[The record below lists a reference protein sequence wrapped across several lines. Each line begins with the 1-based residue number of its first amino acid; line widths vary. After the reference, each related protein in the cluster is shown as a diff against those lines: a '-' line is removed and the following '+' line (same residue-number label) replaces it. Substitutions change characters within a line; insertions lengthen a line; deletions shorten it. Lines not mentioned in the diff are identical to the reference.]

1 MTART
6 LQGFME
12 LLPEEQIV
20 MEHMKSV
27 IAHTYELFGF
37 APLDTPVLELAE
49 VLLSK
54 SGGDTEKQIYE
65 FKKGDTDLAMRFDL
79 TVPLAKY
86 VALYNN
92 SLTFPFKR
100 YQIGK
105 VYRGERPQK
114 GRFREFY
121 QCDIDI
127 IDRDELNIVYDAEV
141 LAVIYTVFKKLEL
154 PAFKIY
160 INNRKLLSGFLES
173 LNIADKTVDVLRL
186 VDKIKK
192 IPEEA
197 FLGELGD
204 LGLPEDKNKKLL
216 EFIKINGLNNEIL
229 KRLKSF
235 NIQNETYQNGL
246 SELKTVISQAKKL
259 GIPGKNVQIDLSIT
273 RGLDYYTGTVYET
286 FFDQYPEFGSVCS
299 GGRYDNLS
307 NVFMDKKFPG
317 VGISIGLTRLY
328 DQLHG
333 RGLLKIKG
341 PTPNKVLVIT
351 QSGEYAGKALELLGA
366 LRKEDIAA
374 DVLLR
379 DCKFKKKMEYANK
392 IQTPYAVII
401 GENEVK
407 NGYYTLKD
415 MTKGTQRRVE
425 LPELVR
431 IVKGI
436 RRTAAISPE
445 KYISTLTPNIK
456 RKFIEKLFEQSQ
468 LSQNKN
474 LNTAL
479 NYNYNFLQ
487 CK

>member
-65 FKKGDTDLAMRFDL
+65 FKKGDTSLAMRFDL

-92 SLTFPFKR
+92 NLTFPFKR

-127 IDRDELNIVYDAEV
+127 IDRDELNIVHDAEV
-141 LAVIYTVFKKLEL
+141 LAVIYTVFNKLEL

-160 INNRKLLSGFLES
+160 INNRKLLSGFLDN
-173 LNIADKTVDVLRL
+173 LNVADKTVDVLRL

-204 LGLPEDKNKKLL
+204 LGLPESKNQKLL
-216 EFIKINGLNNEIL
+216 EFIKINGSNNEIIVKL
-229 KRLKSF
+229 EDFK
-235 NIQNETYQNGL
+235 IGNEAFQTGL
-246 SELKTVISQAKKL
+246 DELKTVIAQAQAL
-259 GIPGKNVQIDLSIT
+259 GIPNNNVQIDLSIT

-286 FFDQYPEFGSVCS
+286 FFDEYPEFGSVCS

-307 NVFMDKKFPG
+307 SVFMDKKFPG

-328 DQLHG
+328 DQLHNK
-333 RGLLKIKG
+333 GLLKIKG

-351 QSGEYAGKALELLGA
+351 QSSDYANNALELLAA
-366 LRKEDIAA
+366 LRKEGIAA
-374 DVLLR
+374 DMLLR
-379 DCKFKKKMEYANK
+379 ECKFKKKMEYANK
-392 IQTPYAVII
+392 VQIPYLVII
-401 GENEVK
+401 GEDETVN
-407 NGYYTLKD
+407 NYYTLKD
-415 MTKGTQRRVE
+415 MTSGEQFKLSLHE
-425 LPELVR
+425 L
-431 IVKGI
+431 ISKVK
-436 RRTAAISPE
+436 
-445 KYISTLTPNIK
+445 
-456 RKFIEKLFEQSQ
+456 
-468 LSQNKN
+468 
-474 LNTAL
+474 
-479 NYNYNFLQ
+479 
-487 CK
+487 

>member
-65 FKKGDTDLAMRFDL
+65 FKKGDTSLAMRFDL

-92 SLTFPFKR
+92 NLTFPFKR

-127 IDRDELNIVYDAEV
+127 IDRDELNIVHDAEV
-141 LAVIYTVFKKLEL
+141 LAVIYTVFNKLEL

-160 INNRKLLSGFLES
+160 INNRKLLSGFLDN
-173 LNIADKTVDVLRL
+173 LNVADKTVDVLRL

-204 LGLPEDKNKKLL
+204 LGLPESKNQKLL
-216 EFIKINGLNNEIL
+216 EFIKINGSNNEIIAKL
-229 KRLKSF
+229 EDFK
-235 NIQNETYQNGL
+235 IENEAFQTGL
-246 SELKTVISQAKKL
+246 DELKTVIAQAQAL
-259 GIPGKNVQIDLSIT
+259 GIPNNNVQIDLSIT

-286 FFDQYPEFGSVCS
+286 FFDEYPEFGSVCS

-307 NVFMDKKFPG
+307 SVFMDKKFPG

-328 DQLHG
+328 DQLHNK
-333 RGLLKIKG
+333 GLLKIKG

-351 QSGEYAGKALELLGA
+351 QSSDYANNALELLAA
-366 LRKEDIAA
+366 LRKEGIAA
-374 DVLLR
+374 DMLLR
-379 DCKFKKKMEYANK
+379 ECKFKKKMEYANK
-392 IQTPYAVII
+392 VQIPYLVII
-401 GENEVK
+401 GEDETVN
-407 NGYYTLKD
+407 NYYTLKD
-415 MTKGTQRRVE
+415 MTSGEQFKLSLHE
-425 LPELVR
+425 L
-431 IVKGI
+431 ISKVK
-436 RRTAAISPE
+436 
-445 KYISTLTPNIK
+445 
-456 RKFIEKLFEQSQ
+456 
-468 LSQNKN
+468 
-474 LNTAL
+474 
-479 NYNYNFLQ
+479 
-487 CK
+487 

>member
-20 MEHMKSV
+20 MNKMKAV

-86 VALYNN
+86 IALYHNN
-92 SLTFPFKR
+92 LTFPFKR

-127 IDRDELNIVYDAEV
+127 IDRDELNIAYDAEV
-141 LAVIYTVFKKLEL
+141 LAVIYTVFNKLEL

-160 INNRKLLSGFLES
+160 INNRKLLSGFLEGLS
-173 LNIADKTVDVLRL
+173 IADKTVDVLRL

-192 IPEEA
+192 IPEAA
-197 FLGELGD
+197 FLGELAD
-204 LGLPEDKNKKLL
+204 LGLPEDKNRRLL
-216 EFIKINGLNNEIL
+216 EFIKISGSNEEIIAQL
-229 KRLKSF
+229 ENLAVK
-235 NIQNETYQNGL
+235 NDNYQTGL
-246 SELKTVISQAKKL
+246 SELKTVIEQTKNL
-259 GIPGKNVQIDLSIT
+259 GVNSANIKIDLSIT

-286 FFDQYPEFGSVCS
+286 FFDDYPQFGSVCS

-307 NVFMDKKFPG
+307 SVFMDKKFPG
-317 VGISIGLTRLY
+317 VGISIGLTRLF
-328 DQLHG
+328 DQLRG
-333 RGLLKIKG
+333 NGLLKIAG
-341 PTPNKVLVIT
+341 STPNRALIIT
-351 QSGEYAGKALELLGA
+351 QSPEFADKAAQLAGQ
-366 LRKEDIAA
+366 LRQNDIAA
-374 DVLLR
+374 DVVLR

-392 IQTPYAVII
+392 IKIPYLIII
-401 GENEVK
+401 GEDEAANH
-407 NGYYTLKD
+407 NYTLKN
-415 MTKGTQRRVE
+415 MATGEQTRVTLDE
-425 LPELVR
+425 LIKALA
-431 IVKGI
+431 
-436 RRTAAISPE
+436 RTAGGA
-445 KYISTLTPNIK
+445 
-456 RKFIEKLFEQSQ
+456 
-468 LSQNKN
+468 
-474 LNTAL
+474 
-479 NYNYNFLQ
+479 
-487 CK
+487 

>member
-20 MEHMKSV
+20 MEKMKSV

-65 FKKGDTDLAMRFDL
+65 FKKGDTNLAMRFDL

-92 SLTFPFKR
+92 NLTFPFKR

-141 LAVIYTVFKKLEL
+141 LAVIYTVFNKLEL

-173 LNIADKTVDVLRL
+173 LDIADKTVDVLRL

-197 FLGELGD
+197 FLGELND
-204 LGLPEDKNKKLL
+204 MGLPQEKNRNLL
-216 EFIKINGLNNEIL
+216 DFIKINGLNNEIIAKL
-229 KRLKSF
+229 ENL
-235 NIQNETYQNGL
+235 NISNENFVCGL
-246 SELKTVISQAKKL
+246 DELKTVINQAHNL
-259 GIPGKNVQIDLSIT
+259 GINPNNIQIDLSIT

-286 FFDQYPEFGSVCS
+286 FFDDYPQFGSVCS

-307 NVFMDKKFPG
+307 SVFMDKKFPG
-317 VGISIGLTRLY
+317 VGISIGLTRLF
-328 DQLHG
+328 DQL
-333 RGLLKIKG
+333 RDNGLLKIAG
-341 PTPNKVLVIT
+341 PTPNKVLIIT
-351 QSGEYAGKALELLGA
+351 QNPDFADKAINLAGE
-366 LRKEDIAA
+366 LRRNDIPA
-374 DVLLR
+374 DVMLR
-379 DCKFKKKMEYANK
+379 NCKFKKKMEYANK
-392 IQTPYAVII
+392 IKTPYLVII
-401 GENEVK
+401 GEEEFQN
-407 NGYYTLKD
+407 NTYTIKD
-415 MTKGTQRRVE
+415 MNSGEQHTVTIDE
-425 LPELVR
+425 LL
-431 IVKGI
+431 G
-436 RRTAAISPE
+436 
-445 KYISTLTPNIK
+445 LIK
-456 RKFIEKLFEQSQ
+456 
-468 LSQNKN
+468 
-474 LNTAL
+474 
-479 NYNYNFLQ
+479 
-487 CK
+487 

>member
-20 MEHMKSV
+20 MNKMKAV

-86 VALYNN
+86 IALYHNN
-92 SLTFPFKR
+92 LTFPFKR

-127 IDRDELNIVYDAEV
+127 IDRDELNIAYDAEV
-141 LAVIYTVFKKLEL
+141 LAVIYTVFNKLEL

-160 INNRKLLSGFLES
+160 INNRKLLSGFLEGLS
-173 LNIADKTVDVLRL
+173 IADKTVDVLRL

-192 IPEEA
+192 IPEAA
-197 FLGELGD
+197 FLGELAD
-204 LGLPEDKNKKLL
+204 LGLPEDKNRRLL
-216 EFIKINGLNNEIL
+216 EFIKISGSNEEIIAQL
-229 KRLKSF
+229 ENLAV
-235 NIQNETYQNGL
+235 QNDNYQTGL
-246 SELKTVISQAKKL
+246 SELKTVIEQTKNL
-259 GIPGKNVQIDLSIT
+259 GVNSDNIKIDLSIT

-286 FFDQYPEFGSVCS
+286 FFNDYPQFGSVCS

-307 NVFMDKKFPG
+307 SVFMDKKFPG
-317 VGISIGLTRLY
+317 VGISIGLTRLF
-328 DQLHG
+328 DQLRG
-333 RGLLKIKG
+333 NGLLKIAG
-341 PTPNKVLVIT
+341 STPNRALIIT
-351 QSGEYAGKALELLGA
+351 QSPEFADKAAQLAGQ
-366 LRKEDIAA
+366 LRQNDIAA
-374 DVLLR
+374 DVVLR

-392 IQTPYAVII
+392 IKIPYLIII
-401 GENEVK
+401 GEDEAANH
-407 NGYYTLKD
+407 NYTLKN
-415 MTKGTQRRVE
+415 MATGEQTRVTLDE
-425 LPELVR
+425 LIKALA
-431 IVKGI
+431 
-436 RRTAAISPE
+436 RTAVPSRHGH
-445 KYISTLTPNIK
+445 S
-456 RKFIEKLFEQSQ
+456 
-468 LSQNKN
+468 
-474 LNTAL
+474 
-479 NYNYNFLQ
+479 
-487 CK
+487 

>member
-12 LLPEEQIV
+12 LLPQEQIV
-20 MEHMKSV
+20 FNHMKSV

-54 SGGDTEKQIYE
+54 SGGETEKQIYE
-65 FKKGDTDLAMRFDL
+65 FKKGDTGLAMRFDL

-92 SLTFPFKR
+92 DLTFPFKR

-141 LAVIYTVFKKLEL
+141 LAVIYTIFSKLEL

-160 INNRKLLSGFLES
+160 INNRKLLSGYLEH
-173 LNIADKTVDVLRL
+173 LGIADKTVDILRL

-197 FLGELGD
+197 FLGELKD
-204 LGLPEDKNKKLL
+204 LGLPDEKNTALL
-216 EFIKINGLNNEIL
+216 NFIKINGLNNEIIAKL
-229 KRLKSF
+229 EDLTVENDNF
-235 NIQNETYQNGL
+235 VTGL
-246 SELKTVISQAKKL
+246 NELKTVIEQAQNL
-259 GIPGKNVQIDLSIT
+259 GMPAQNIKIDLSIT

-286 FFDQYPEFGSVCS
+286 FFDEYPQFGSVCS

-307 NVFMDKKFPG
+307 SVFMDKKFPG
-317 VGISIGLTRLY
+317 VGISIGLTRLF
-328 DQLHG
+328 DQL
-333 RGLLKIKG
+333 RANNLLPIKAF
-341 PTPNKVLVIT
+341 TPNKALIIT
-351 QSGEYAGKALELLGA
+351 QGAEFEPQAIKLAGV
-366 LRKEDIAA
+366 LRAAGIAV
-374 DVLLR
+374 DVMYR
-379 DCKFKKKMEYANK
+379 QCKFKKKMEYANK
-392 IQTPYAVII
+392 IGVPYLIII
-401 GENEVK
+401 GEDEAQSEN
-407 NGYYTLKD
+407 YTLKD
-415 MTKGTQRRVE
+415 MTTGEQ
-425 LPELVR
+425 
-431 IVKGI
+431 
-436 RRTAAISPE
+436 
-445 KYISTLTPNIK
+445 
-456 RKFIEKLFEQSQ
+456 FKLSSDKLIAM
-468 LSQNKN
+468 LSN
-474 LNTAL
+474 
-479 NYNYNFLQ
+479 
-487 CK
+487 

>member
-20 MEHMKSV
+20 MERMKSV

-37 APLDTPVLELAE
+37 APLDTPILELAE

-141 LAVIYTVFKKLEL
+141 LAVIYTVFNKLEL

-173 LNIADKTVDVLRL
+173 LEIADKTVDVLRL

-192 IPEEA
+192 IPEAA
-197 FLGELGD
+197 FLGELGE

-216 EFIKINGLNNEIL
+216 EFIKINGSNSQIL
-229 KRLKSF
+229 AKLEDF
-235 NIQNETYQNGL
+235 DIQNETYRTGL
-246 SELKTVISQAKKL
+246 AELQTVISQAASL
-259 GIPGKNVQIDLSIT
+259 GIPAANVQIDLSIT

-286 FFDQYPEFGSVCS
+286 FFDEHPEFGSVCS

-307 NVFMDKKFPG
+307 SVFMDKKFPG

-333 RGLLKIKG
+333 SGLLKIKG
-341 PTPNKVLVIT
+341 PTPNKVLVVT
-351 QSGEYAGKALELLGA
+351 QSSDYADNALKLLGV
-366 LRKEDIAA
+366 LRSRDIAA
-374 DVLLR
+374 DVMLR

-392 IQTPYAVII
+392 IKIPYLVII
-401 GENEVK
+401 GEDEAAN
-407 NGYYTLKD
+407 NYYTLKD
-415 MTKGTQRRVE
+415 MESGEQFKVSAE
-425 LPELVR
+425 EM
-431 IVKGI
+431 
-436 RRTAAISPE
+436 AA
-445 KYISTLTPNIK
+445 KIK
-456 RKFIEKLFEQSQ
+456 
-468 LSQNKN
+468 
-474 LNTAL
+474 
-479 NYNYNFLQ
+479 
-487 CK
+487 

>member
-12 LLPEEQIV
+12 LLPQEQIV
-20 MEHMKSV
+20 FNHMKSV

-54 SGGDTEKQIYE
+54 SGGETEKQIYE
-65 FKKGDTDLAMRFDL
+65 FKKGDTNLAMRFDL

-92 SLTFPFKR
+92 DLTFPFKR

-141 LAVIYTVFKKLEL
+141 LAVIYTIFSKLEL

-160 INNRKLLSGFLES
+160 INNRKLLGGYLEH
-173 LNIADKTVDVLRL
+173 LGIADKTVDVLRL

-197 FLGELGD
+197 FLGELKD
-204 LGLPEDKNKKLL
+204 LGLSEDKNNQLL
-216 EFIKINGLNNEIL
+216 KFIKINGLNNEIINQL
-229 KRLKSF
+229 EDLAVENDNF
-235 NIQNETYQNGL
+235 VTGL
-246 SELKTVISQAKKL
+246 NELKTVIEQAQNL
-259 GIPGKNVQIDLSIT
+259 GMPAQNIKIDLSIT

-286 FFDQYPEFGSVCS
+286 FFDEYPQFGSVCS

-307 NVFMDKKFPG
+307 SVFMDKKFPG
-317 VGISIGLTRLY
+317 VGISIGLTRLF
-328 DQLHG
+328 DQL
-333 RGLLKIKG
+333 RANNLLPIKAL
-341 PTPNKVLVIT
+341 TPNKALIIT
-351 QSGEYAGKALELLGA
+351 QGEEYVSEAIKLAGS
-366 LRKEDIAA
+366 LRKANIPV
-374 DVLLR
+374 DVMYR
-379 DCKFKKKMEYANK
+379 QCKFKKKMEYANK
-392 IQTPYAVII
+392 IGVPYLVII
-401 GENEVK
+401 GEEEV
-407 NGYYTLKD
+407 NTGVYALKD
-415 MTKGTQRRVE
+415 MTTGEQTKLTTTE
-425 LPELVR
+425 L
-431 IVKGI
+431 
-436 RRTAAISPE
+436 
-445 KYISTLTPNIK
+445 
-456 RKFIEKLFEQSQ
+456 IEKL
-468 LSQNKN
+468 
-474 LNTAL
+474 A
-479 NYNYNFLQ
+479 
-487 CK
+487 

>member
-12 LLPEEQIV
+12 LLPQEQIV
-20 MEHMKSV
+20 MEQMKAV
-27 IAHTYELFGF
+27 IRHTYELFGF

-92 SLTFPFKR
+92 DLTFPFKR

-127 IDRDELNIVYDAEV
+127 IDRDDLNIVYDAEV
-141 LAVIYTVFKKLEL
+141 LAVIYTVFNKMDL
-154 PAFKIY
+154 PSFKIY
-160 INNRKLLSGFLES
+160 LNNRKLLSGYLQALGIE
-173 LNIADKTVDVLRL
+173 DKTVDVLRL

-197 FLGELGD
+197 FLAELAD
-204 LGLPEDKNKKLL
+204 LGLEENAMHRLL
-216 EFIKINGLNNEIL
+216 EFIKIKGSNSEIISKLESLPASNESFLTGLNEI
-229 KRLKSF
+229 
-235 NIQNETYQNGL
+235 
-246 SELKTVISQAKKL
+246 KTVLAHAADL
-259 GIPGKNVQIDLSIT
+259 GVPSTNVQIDLSIT

-286 FFDQYPEFGSVCS
+286 FFDEYPEFGSVCS

-307 NVFMDKKFPG
+307 SVFMDKKFPG
-317 VGISIGLTRLY
+317 VGISIGLTRLF
-328 DQLHG
+328 DQLRS
-333 RGLLKIKG
+333 RGLLKIGG
-341 PTPNKVLVIT
+341 PTPNKALIVV
-351 QSGEYAGKALELLGA
+351 QSTDYQDNAVKLAGA
-366 LRKEDIAA
+366 LRRADISA
-374 DVLLR
+374 DVMYR

-392 IQTPYAVII
+392 IQVPYLIII
-401 GENEVK
+401 GEDEVVQGDFTVK
-407 NGYYTLKD
+407 NMQTGEQKRLKLED
-415 MTKGTQRRVE
+415 
-425 LPELVR
+425 
-431 IVKGI
+431 IVK
-436 RRTAAISPE
+436 E
-445 KYISTLTPNIK
+445 L
-456 RKFIEKLFEQSQ
+456 QSI
-468 LSQNKN
+468 N
-474 LNTAL
+474 
-479 NYNYNFLQ
+479 
-487 CK
+487 

>member
-12 LLPEEQIV
+12 LLPQEQIV
-20 MEHMKSV
+20 FNHMKSV

-54 SGGDTEKQIYE
+54 SGGETEKQIYE
-65 FKKGDTDLAMRFDL
+65 FKKGDTNLAMRFDL

-92 SLTFPFKR
+92 DLTFPFKR

-141 LAVIYTVFKKLEL
+141 LAVIYTIFSKLEL

-160 INNRKLLSGFLES
+160 INNRKLLSGYLEY
-173 LNIADKTVDVLRL
+173 LGIADKTVDILRL

-197 FLGELGD
+197 FLGELKD
-204 LGLPEDKNKKLL
+204 LGLSEDKNNQLL
-216 EFIKINGLNNEIL
+216 KFIKINGLNNEIINQL
-229 KRLKSF
+229 EDLSIENDNF
-235 NIQNETYQNGL
+235 VTGL
-246 SELKTVISQAKKL
+246 NELKTVIEQAQNL
-259 GIPGKNVQIDLSIT
+259 GMPAQNIKIDLSIT

-286 FFDQYPEFGSVCS
+286 FFDEYPQFGSVCS

-307 NVFMDKKFPG
+307 SVFMDKKFPG
-317 VGISIGLTRLY
+317 VGISIGLTRLF
-328 DQLHG
+328 DQL
-333 RGLLKIKG
+333 RANNLLPIKAL
-341 PTPNKVLVIT
+341 TPNKALIIT
-351 QSGEYAGKALELLGA
+351 QGEEYVSEAIKLAGS
-366 LRKEDIAA
+366 LRKANIPV
-374 DVLLR
+374 DVMYR
-379 DCKFKKKMEYANK
+379 QCKFKKKMEYANK
-392 IQTPYAVII
+392 IGVPYLVII
-401 GENEVK
+401 GEEEV
-407 NGYYTLKD
+407 NTGVYALKD
-415 MTKGTQRRVE
+415 MTTGEQTKLTTTE
-425 LPELVR
+425 L
-431 IVKGI
+431 
-436 RRTAAISPE
+436 
-445 KYISTLTPNIK
+445 
-456 RKFIEKLFEQSQ
+456 IEKL
-468 LSQNKN
+468 
-474 LNTAL
+474 A
-479 NYNYNFLQ
+479 
-487 CK
+487 

>member
-20 MEHMKSV
+20 MEKMKSV

-86 VALYNN
+86 VALYHNN
-92 SLTFPFKR
+92 LTFPFKR

-114 GRFREFY
+114 GRFREFF

-141 LAVIYTVFKKLEL
+141 LAVIYTIFKKLEL

-173 LNIADKTVDVLRL
+173 LEIADKTTDVLRL

-192 IPEEA
+192 IPEAA

-204 LGLPEDKNKKLL
+204 MGLPEDKNRALL
-216 EFIKINGLNNEIL
+216 NFIKINGLNNEIIAKL
-229 KRLKSF
+229 ESF
-235 NIQNETYQNGL
+235 EIENENYVTGL
-246 SELKTVISQAKKL
+246 DELKTVIAQAQNL
-259 GIPGKNVQIDLSIT
+259 GIDSGNIQIDLSIT

-286 FFDQYPEFGSVCS
+286 FFDDYPQFGSVCS

-307 NVFMDKKFPG
+307 SVFMDKKFPG

-328 DQLHG
+328 DQL
-333 RGLLKIKG
+333 RDNGLLKIAG
-341 PTPNKVLVIT
+341 PTPNKVLVVM
-351 QSGEYAGKALELLGA
+351 QDAAYADKAIKLVGM
-366 LRKEDIAA
+366 LRSNDIPA
-374 DVLLR
+374 DIMLR
-379 DCKFKKKMEYANK
+379 QCKFKKKMEYANK
-392 IQTPYAVII
+392 IKVPYLVII
-401 GENEVK
+401 GEEEVVSGLYTVK
-407 NGYYTLKD
+407 NMETG
-415 MTKGTQRRVE
+415 E
-425 LPELVR
+425 
-431 IVKGI
+431 
-436 RRTAAISPE
+436 
-445 KYISTLTPNIK
+445 
-456 RKFIEKLFEQSQ
+456 
-468 LSQNKN
+468 QNKLSEEQLCN
-474 LNTAL
+474 LL
-479 NYNYNFLQ
+479 
-487 CK
+487 K

>member
-12 LLPEEQIV
+12 LLPQEQIV
-20 MEHMKSV
+20 FNHMKSV

-54 SGGDTEKQIYE
+54 SGGETEKQIYE
-65 FKKGDTDLAMRFDL
+65 FKKGDTNLAMRFDL

-92 SLTFPFKR
+92 DLTFPFKR

-141 LAVIYTVFKKLEL
+141 LAVIYTIFSKLKL

-160 INNRKLLSGFLES
+160 INNRKLLSGYLEY
-173 LNIADKTVDVLRL
+173 LGIADKTVDILRL

-197 FLGELGD
+197 FLGELKD
-204 LGLPEDKNKKLL
+204 LGLPEDKNNQLL
-216 EFIKINGLNNEIL
+216 KFIKINGLNNEIINQL
-229 KRLKSF
+229 EDLSIENDNF
-235 NIQNETYQNGL
+235 VTGL
-246 SELKTVISQAKKL
+246 NELKTVIEQAQNL
-259 GIPGKNVQIDLSIT
+259 GMPAQNIKIDLSIT

-286 FFDQYPEFGSVCS
+286 FFDEYPQFGSVCS

-307 NVFMDKKFPG
+307 SVFMDKKFPG
-317 VGISIGLTRLY
+317 VGISIGLTRLF
-328 DQLHG
+328 DQL
-333 RGLLKIKG
+333 RANNLLPIKAL
-341 PTPNKVLVIT
+341 TPNKALIIT
-351 QSGEYAGKALELLGA
+351 QGEEYVSEAIKLAGS
-366 LRKEDIAA
+366 LRKANIPV
-374 DVLLR
+374 DVMYR
-379 DCKFKKKMEYANK
+379 QCKFKKKMEYANK
-392 IQTPYAVII
+392 IGVPYLVII
-401 GENEVK
+401 GEEEV
-407 NGYYTLKD
+407 NTGVYALKD
-415 MTKGTQRRVE
+415 MTTGEQTKLTTTE
-425 LPELVR
+425 L
-431 IVKGI
+431 
-436 RRTAAISPE
+436 
-445 KYISTLTPNIK
+445 
-456 RKFIEKLFEQSQ
+456 IEKL
-468 LSQNKN
+468 
-474 LNTAL
+474 A
-479 NYNYNFLQ
+479 
-487 CK
+487 

>member
-12 LLPEEQIV
+12 LLPQEQIV
-20 MEHMKSV
+20 FNHMKSV

-54 SGGDTEKQIYE
+54 SGGETEKQIYE
-65 FKKGDTDLAMRFDL
+65 FKKGDTNLAMRFDL

-92 SLTFPFKR
+92 DLTFPFKR

-141 LAVIYTVFKKLEL
+141 LAVIYTIFSKLKL

-160 INNRKLLSGFLES
+160 INNRKLLSGYLEY
-173 LNIADKTVDVLRL
+173 LGIADKTVDILRL

-197 FLGELGD
+197 FLGELKD
-204 LGLPEDKNKKLL
+204 LGLSEDKNNQLL
-216 EFIKINGLNNEIL
+216 KFIKISGLNNEIINQL
-229 KRLKSF
+229 EDLAVENDNF
-235 NIQNETYQNGL
+235 VTGL
-246 SELKTVISQAKKL
+246 NELKTIIEQAQNL
-259 GIPGKNVQIDLSIT
+259 GMPAQNIKIDLSIT

-286 FFDQYPEFGSVCS
+286 FFDEYPQFGSVCS

-307 NVFMDKKFPG
+307 SVFMDKKFPG
-317 VGISIGLTRLY
+317 VGISIGLTRLF
-328 DQLHG
+328 DQL
-333 RGLLKIKG
+333 RANNLLPIKAL
-341 PTPNKVLVIT
+341 TPNKALIIT
-351 QSGEYAGKALELLGA
+351 QGEEYVSEAIKLAGS
-366 LRKEDIAA
+366 LRKANIPV
-374 DVLLR
+374 DVMYR
-379 DCKFKKKMEYANK
+379 QCKFKKKMEYANK
-392 IQTPYAVII
+392 IGVPYLVII
-401 GENEVK
+401 GEEEV
-407 NGYYTLKD
+407 NTGVYALKD
-415 MTKGTQRRVE
+415 MMTGEQTKLTTTE
-425 LPELVR
+425 L
-431 IVKGI
+431 
-436 RRTAAISPE
+436 
-445 KYISTLTPNIK
+445 
-456 RKFIEKLFEQSQ
+456 IEKL
-468 LSQNKN
+468 
-474 LNTAL
+474 A
-479 NYNYNFLQ
+479 
-487 CK
+487 

>member
-1 MTART
+1 MEAVLNYFKETTMTART

-20 MEHMKSV
+20 MERMKSV

-54 SGGDTEKQIYE
+54 SGGETEKQIYE

-86 VALYNN
+86 IALYHNN
-92 SLTFPFKR
+92 LTFPFKR

-141 LAVIYTVFKKLEL
+141 LAVIYTVFKKLQL

-160 INNRKLLSGFLES
+160 INNRKLLSGFLEN
-173 LNIADKTVDVLRL
+173 LEIADKTVDVLRL

-197 FLGELGD
+197 FLGELNE
-204 LGLPEDKNKKLL
+204 LGLPQDKNKELL
-216 EFIKINGLNNEIL
+216 NFIKIKGSNQQILAKLEDFNIKNEIYQTGLN
-229 KRLKSF
+229 
-235 NIQNETYQNGL
+235 
-246 SELKTVISQAKKL
+246 ELNTVVSQAICL
-259 GIPGKNVQIDLSIT
+259 GIPVDNVQIDLSIT

-286 FFDQYPEFGSVCS
+286 FFDEHPEFGSVCS

-307 NVFMDKKFPG
+307 SVFMDKKFPG

-328 DQLHG
+328 DQLHNN
-333 RGLLKIKG
+333 GLLNIQG

-351 QSGEYAGKALELLGA
+351 QSSEYAQNALQLLSS
-366 LRKEDIAA
+366 LRSNEIAA

-379 DCKFKKKMEYANK
+379 ECKFKKKMEYANK
-392 IQTPYAVII
+392 IKIPYLVII
-401 GENEVK
+401 GEDEAS

-415 MTKGTQRRVE
+415 MKNGEQFKVSASE
-425 LPELVR
+425 L
-431 IVKGI
+431 INK
-436 RRTAAISPE
+436 
-445 KYISTLTPNIK
+445 IK
-456 RKFIEKLFEQSQ
+456 
-468 LSQNKN
+468 
-474 LNTAL
+474 
-479 NYNYNFLQ
+479 
-487 CK
+487 

>member
-1 MTART
+1 MSDRKHNRLVFNIKNKDKKMTART

-20 MEHMKSV
+20 MEKMKAV

-37 APLDTPVLELAE
+37 APLDTPILELAE

-92 SLTFPFKR
+92 NLTFPFKR

-141 LAVIYTVFKKLEL
+141 LAVIYTVFNKLEL

-160 INNRKLLSGFLES
+160 LNNRKLLAGFLES
-173 LNIADKTVDVLRL
+173 LEIADKTVDVLRL

-197 FLGELGD
+197 FLGELSD
-204 LGLPEDKNKKLL
+204 LGLPEEKNRKLL
-216 EFIKINGLNNEIL
+216 NFIKINGKNSEIIAKL
-229 KRLKSF
+229 EDLSIAAENF
-235 NIQNETYQNGL
+235 QTGL
-246 SELKTVISQAKKL
+246 SELKTVINQAHNL
-259 GIPGKNVQIDLSIT
+259 GINPDNIQIDLSIT

-286 FFDQYPEFGSVCS
+286 FFDEYPQFGSVCS

-307 NVFMDKKFPG
+307 SVFMDKKFPG

-328 DQLHG
+328 DQL
-333 RGLLKIKG
+333 RANNLLKIAG

-351 QSGEYAGKALELLGA
+351 QSPEYADKALHLIGQ
-366 LRKEDIAA
+366 LRQNDIAA
-374 DVLLR
+374 DMMLR

-392 IQTPYAVII
+392 IKIPYLVII
-401 GENEVK
+401 GEDEAAN
-407 NGYYTLKD
+407 NNYTLKN
-415 MTKGTQRRVE
+415 MASGEQNRVSLQE
-425 LPELVR
+425 LIAL
-431 IVKGI
+431 
-436 RRTAAISPE
+436 
-445 KYISTLTPNIK
+445 IK
-456 RKFIEKLFEQSQ
+456 
-468 LSQNKN
+468 
-474 LNTAL
+474 
-479 NYNYNFLQ
+479 
-487 CK
+487 

>member
-20 MEHMKSV
+20 MERMKSV

-37 APLDTPVLELAE
+37 APLDTPILELAE

-141 LAVIYTVFKKLEL
+141 LAVIYTVFNKLEL

-173 LNIADKTVDVLRL
+173 LEIADKTVDVLRL

-192 IPEEA
+192 IPEAA
-197 FLGELGD
+197 FLGELGE
-204 LGLPEDKNKKLL
+204 LGLPEGKNKKLL
-216 EFIKINGLNNEIL
+216 EFIKINGSNSQIL
-229 KRLKSF
+229 AKLEDF
-235 NIQNETYQNGL
+235 DIQNETYRTGL
-246 SELKTVISQAKKL
+246 AELQTVISQAASL
-259 GIPGKNVQIDLSIT
+259 GIPAANVQIDLSIT

-286 FFDQYPEFGSVCS
+286 FFDEHPEFGSVCS

-307 NVFMDKKFPG
+307 SVFMDKKFPG

-333 RGLLKIKG
+333 SGLLKIKG
-341 PTPNKVLVIT
+341 PTPNKVLVVT
-351 QSGEYAGKALELLGA
+351 QSSDYADNALKLLGV
-366 LRKEDIAA
+366 LRSRDIAA
-374 DVLLR
+374 DVMLR

-392 IQTPYAVII
+392 IKIPYLVII
-401 GENEVK
+401 GEDEAAN
-407 NGYYTLKD
+407 NYYTLKD
-415 MTKGTQRRVE
+415 MESGEQFKVSAE
-425 LPELVR
+425 EM
-431 IVKGI
+431 
-436 RRTAAISPE
+436 AA
-445 KYISTLTPNIK
+445 KIK
-456 RKFIEKLFEQSQ
+456 
-468 LSQNKN
+468 
-474 LNTAL
+474 
-479 NYNYNFLQ
+479 
-487 CK
+487 

>member
-65 FKKGDTDLAMRFDL
+65 FKKGDTSLAMRFDL

-92 SLTFPFKR
+92 NLTFPFKR

-127 IDRDELNIVYDAEV
+127 IDRDELNIVHDAEV
-141 LAVIYTVFKKLEL
+141 LAVIYTVFNKLEL

-160 INNRKLLSGFLES
+160 INNRKLLSGFLDN
-173 LNIADKTVDVLRL
+173 LNVADKTVDVLRL

-197 FLGELGD
+197 FLGELSD
-204 LGLPEDKNKKLL
+204 LGLPESKNQKLL
-216 EFIKINGLNNEIL
+216 EFIKINGSNNEIIAKL
-229 KRLKSF
+229 EDFK
-235 NIQNETYQNGL
+235 IENEAFQTGL
-246 SELKTVISQAKKL
+246 DELKTVIAQAQAL
-259 GIPGKNVQIDLSIT
+259 GIPNNNVQIDLSIT

-286 FFDQYPEFGSVCS
+286 FFDEYPEFGSVCS

-307 NVFMDKKFPG
+307 SVFMDKKFPG

-328 DQLHG
+328 DQLHNK
-333 RGLLKIKG
+333 GLLKIKG

-351 QSGEYAGKALELLGA
+351 QSSEYANNALELLAA

-374 DVLLR
+374 DMLLR
-379 DCKFKKKMEYANK
+379 ECKFKKKMEYANK
-392 IQTPYAVII
+392 VQIPYLVII
-401 GENEVK
+401 GEDEAVN
-407 NGYYTLKD
+407 NYYTLKD
-415 MTKGTQRRVE
+415 MTSGEQFKFSLHE
-425 LPELVR
+425 L
-431 IVKGI
+431 ISKVK
-436 RRTAAISPE
+436 
-445 KYISTLTPNIK
+445 
-456 RKFIEKLFEQSQ
+456 
-468 LSQNKN
+468 
-474 LNTAL
+474 
-479 NYNYNFLQ
+479 
-487 CK
+487 

>member
-65 FKKGDTDLAMRFDL
+65 FKKGDTSLAMRFDL

-92 SLTFPFKR
+92 NLTFPFKR

-127 IDRDELNIVYDAEV
+127 IDRDELNIVHDAEV
-141 LAVIYTVFKKLEL
+141 LAVIYTVFNKLEL

-160 INNRKLLSGFLES
+160 INNRKLLSGFLDN
-173 LNIADKTVDVLRL
+173 LNVADKTVDVLRL

-204 LGLPEDKNKKLL
+204 LGLPESKNQKLL
-216 EFIKINGLNNEIL
+216 EFIKINGSNNEIIAKL
-229 KRLKSF
+229 EDFK
-235 NIQNETYQNGL
+235 IENEAFQTGL
-246 SELKTVISQAKKL
+246 DELKTVIAQAQAL
-259 GIPGKNVQIDLSIT
+259 GIPNNNVQIDLSIT

-286 FFDQYPEFGSVCS
+286 FFDEYPEFGSVCS

-307 NVFMDKKFPG
+307 SVFMDKKFPG

-328 DQLHG
+328 DQLHNK
-333 RGLLKIKG
+333 GLLKIKG

-351 QSGEYAGKALELLGA
+351 QSNDYANNALELLAA
-366 LRKEDIAA
+366 LRKEGIAA
-374 DVLLR
+374 DMLLR
-379 DCKFKKKMEYANK
+379 ECKFKKKMEYANK
-392 IQTPYAVII
+392 VQIPYLVII
-401 GENEVK
+401 GEDEAVN
-407 NGYYTLKD
+407 NYYTLKD
-415 MTKGTQRRVE
+415 MTSGEQFKFSLHE
-425 LPELVR
+425 L
-431 IVKGI
+431 ISKVK
-436 RRTAAISPE
+436 
-445 KYISTLTPNIK
+445 
-456 RKFIEKLFEQSQ
+456 
-468 LSQNKN
+468 
-474 LNTAL
+474 
-479 NYNYNFLQ
+479 
-487 CK
+487 